1 MYYLAY
7 SAYKH
12 MLSINQYLPV
22 DEIHTCQRVI
32 CLCGEVVI
40 VMWVAGWG
48 GWVGRSRRRAT
59 RHWPPGDTE
68 GALGYL
74 DKSKPLYVF
83 FYCSTF
89 PTLKWRNVSPNTPFF
104 ASIDQYRI
112 CYAKGKK
119 DFCKSHFFGGANIFT
134 NPLLSRFLSCSD
146 DTFSIRC
153 GSDYCVMYCFGYFEL
168 GKRQNE

>member
-12 MLSINQYLPV
+12 RLSTNQYLPV
-22 DEIHTCQRVI
+22 DEIHTCERVI

-40 VMWVAGWG
+40 VMWLAGWG

-74 DKSKPLYVF
+74 NKSKPLHVF
-83 FYCSTF
+83 FIAALF
-89 PTLKWRNVSPNTPFF
+89 PRWSGETCRLIHFFF
-104 ASIDQYRI
+104 ASS
-112 CYAKGKK
+112 CYVPNSWCEGQEIN
-119 DFCKSHFFGGANIFT
+119 FSKSHFCLGCCMYRRGARARDKVNKD
-134 NPLLSRFLSCSD
+134 LA
-146 DTFSIRC
+146 
-153 GSDYCVMYCFGYFEL
+153 
-168 GKRQNE
+168 RQ